1 MESVTVQIVA
11 FSTQNRFPVRG
22 LDVEGGRA
30 IDQVLIREG
39 FKAVEQMLAVLNQGR
54 GQVDRHRILDKSL
67 ENGLMQTTNLIL
79 TCPSPK
85 KTRILSSTL

>member
-22 LDVEGGRA
+22 LDVEGGRT

-39 FKAVEQMLAVLNQGR
+39 FKAVE
-54 GQVDRHRILDKSL
+54 
-67 ENGLMQTTNLIL
+67 
-79 TCPSPK
+79 
-85 KTRILSSTL
+85 